1 MRLEYLGHSAFKLT
15 YGKYILLLDPF
26 ISGNPLAVMRPEAL
40 NPTHI
45 LVTHGHADHSGDAL
59 SIAARTGAQIIAPT
73 ELADHFRSKGAK
85 AHAMYQGT
93 QIFEFG
99 KVRMTQA
106 LHGSSLEE
114 GGEAIYAGSP
124 CGYVIHCD
132 GKCLYHAGDT
142 GIFGDMELIGRM
154 NSPIDCALLPIGG
167 NFTMDPEEALEAANL
182 LKPRLVVPMHYNT
195 FPVIRQDADL
205 FVGKLMR
212 RGIKGMKMAPGDAIE
227 L

>member
-1 MRLEYLGHSAFKLT
+1 MKLRYLGHSAFKLT
-15 YGKYILLLDPF
+15 NGNYTLLLNPF
-26 ISGNPLAVMRPEAL
+26 ISGNPLAVTRPEAL
-40 NPTHI
+40 KPTHI
-45 LVTHGHADHSGDAL
+45 LVTHGHADHSGNAL

-99 KVRMTQA
+99 KVRMTLA
-106 LHGSSLEE
+106 LHGSYLEE
-114 GGEAIYAGSP
+114 GEEAIYAGNP

-132 GKCLYHAGDT
+132 GKCVYHAGDT
-142 GIFGDMELIGRM
+142 GVFGDIEPIGRM
-154 NSPIDCALLPIGG
+154 NGPIDCALLPIGG
-167 NFTMDPEEALEAANL
+167 NFTMDPEEALEAADL
-182 LKPRLVVPMHYNT
+182 LKLRLVVPMHYDT

-205 FVGKLMR
+205 FAGNLMR
-212 RGIKGMKMAPGDAIE
+212 RGIKGKKMAPGETID

>member
-1 MRLEYLGHSAFKLT
+1 
-15 YGKYILLLDPF
+15 LDPF
-26 ISGNPLAVMRPEAL
+26 ISGNPLAATRPEAL
-40 NPTHI
+40 DPTHI
-45 LVTHGHADHSGDAL
+45 LATHGHADNSGDAL
-59 SIAARTGAQIIAPT
+59 LIAARTEAQIIAPT
-73 ELADHFRSKGAK
+73 EFADHFRSKGAK

-114 GGEAIYAGSP
+114 GGEAIFTGNP
-124 CGYVIHCD
+124 CGDVIHCD
-132 GKCLYHAGDT
+132 GKCVYHAGDT

-154 NSPIDCALLPIGG
+154 NDLIDCDLLPIGG
-167 NFTMDPEEALEAANL
+167 NFTMDPEEALEAADL
-182 LKPRLVVPMHYNT
+182 LKPRLVVSMHYDT

-205 FVGKLMR
+205 FVGNLMR
-212 RGIKGMKMAPGDAIE
+212 RGIEGIKMAPGEAIE